1 MNEISKIKSFHTD
14 RFLIYYFKR
23 MNFIKKNSHYFSTN
37 INVRYYSVQYLTVM
51 SYPVSQQFSK
61 FTTID
66 YLTITQIVT
75 PITTLVM
82 ARETA
87 AIVIFDV
94 GGK

>member
-1 MNEISKIKSFHTD
+1 MK
-14 RFLIYYFKR
+14 
-23 MNFIKKNSHYFSTN
+23 FIKNIHYFSTN

-51 SYPVSQQFSK
+51 SYPISQQSSK
-61 FTTID
+61 FIAID
-66 YLTITQIVT
+66 YLTTTQIVT

-94 GGK
+94 GGKWGESVKYSGRKQIYWHKVI

>member
-1 MNEISKIKSFHTD
+1 MNEISKIKSFRTD
-14 RFLIYYFKR
+14 RFLIYYFKS
-23 MNFIKKNSHYFSTN
+23 MISFKNIHYFSTN
-37 INVRYYSVQYLTVM
+37 INVRHYSVQYLTVM
-51 SYPVSQQFSK
+51 SYPISQQSSK
-61 FTTID
+61 FIAID
-66 YLTITQIVT
+66 YLTTTQIVT